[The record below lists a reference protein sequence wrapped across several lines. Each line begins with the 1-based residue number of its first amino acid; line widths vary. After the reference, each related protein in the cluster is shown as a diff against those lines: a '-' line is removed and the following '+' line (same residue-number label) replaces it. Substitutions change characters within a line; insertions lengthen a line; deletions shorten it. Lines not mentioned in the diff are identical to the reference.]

1 MPTGNLWTSSF
12 HCLTILRAR
21 HGAGGSTPR
30 VPLPRTSSPGRRRLS
45 WAARPTGPDRDPW
58 WWCSS
63 SSRRGESDNRD
74 RGEDALMKHG
84 KLMAAAGMIGLL
96 CAGSGAAAD
105 YETQQA
111 KPVKDAIAPDLA
123 TGPDY
128 QVNDPVVADGYMY
141 RFNVT
146 STYGP
151 FQVTGIGALI
161 KLRQEIWAIGQ
172 LKGVTRSE
180 AFLKAAVDQA
190 GKPIVF
196 VKDVV
201 TKPVDTLSGI
211 PKGVGRLF
219 SNVATSVTTTRK
231 PSQESRTKEALQV
244 GAFKREYAARYGV
257 DPYSTNAVLQEE
269 LDKIGKAASF
279 GMWTTSAAMIPIS
292 GPASSVLTGT
302 SLAKSFNNILATE
315 PPSRIRNINEE
326 KLKQMGV
333 SDDGAKHF
341 LDSPVYTPRQS
352 LLLVDSLSRL
362 GSATGREAYLHAA
375 LVAADEVEAN
385 FFVNTAQILRGYAE
399 TREPITGL
407 TIIRPLAI
415 AQTKSGTAMIPFALD
430 YGVWTA
436 NADRISK
443 QLKTTYR
450 APGFNAR
457 FEFWVT
463 GSLSPKAKQEL
474 EARGF
479 VVKEQ
484 VGSLFDTV
492 Y

>member
-1 MPTGNLWTSSF
+1 MPTGRRWTSS
-12 HCLTILRAR
+12 CRRCRTRNPWRGAAGSIPRSRLPMTSCPGRAR
-21 HGAGGSTPR
+21 PA
-30 VPLPRTSSPGRRRLS
+30 SPALATERDRARS
-45 WAARPTGPDRDPW
+45 WCWSR
-58 WWCSS
+58 
-63 SSRRGESDNRD
+63 SSRTRKSDNLD
-74 RGEDALMKHG
+74 GEEEDLMKHG
-84 KLMAAAGMIGLL
+84 KLMVMAVVIGLL
-96 CAGSGAAAD
+96 CAGSGAASD
-105 YETQQA
+105 YETQSA
-111 KPVKDAIAPDLA
+111 KPVKDAIAPELA

-190 GKPIVF
+190 GKPLVF

-231 PSQESRTKEALQV
+231 PSQESRTKEMLQV
-244 GAFKREYAARYGV
+244 GSFKRDYAARYGV
-257 DPYSTNAVLQEE
+257 DPYSNNPVLQEE
-269 LDKIGKAASF
+269 LDKIGKAASA

-292 GPASSVLTGT
+292 GPAASVLTGT

-315 PPSRIRNINEE
+315 PPSRSRNINEE

-333 SDDGAKHF
+333 SDDGAKRF

-362 GSATGREAYLHAA
+362 GSATGREAYLNAA

-399 TREPITGL
+399 TQEPITGL
-407 TIIRPLAI
+407 TIMRPLAI
-415 AQTKSGTAMIPFALD
+415 AQTKSGKAMIPFALD

-436 NADRISK
+436 NADRLSK

-450 APGFNAR
+450 APGFNTR

-474 EARGF
+474 EGRGF

-484 VGSLFDTV
+484 VGSLFDMV